1 MTEKKYSIEELMEN
15 ETIAS
20 FTVSPDS
27 RRILYSSD
35 KTGNYNIFELDQE
48 KGKHRQITSLTENA
62 LVSHVYKDGSFI
74 FAMDK
79 GGDELHHLYLGTEEK
94 IKDLTPFEKTKSG
107 FHVSVGN
114 SVYYYSNKI
123 DRSRFDLYR
132 FEKADL
138 AGELV
143 FENKDL
149 YELGPISDNER
160 FLALHKP
167 ETANNSNVY
176 LHDLLSGDTT
186 LLSPHEGEA
195 NFIPLFFS
203 KDSMKLYCLSDIEG
217 EFMTLWITD
226 IKSKEREEILAFSW
240 DIIDGRIS
248 EDGRSAVLIVNRD
261 GFSELHIIDT
271 KDNTPK
277 MSPVETGGVVYDQYF
292 SKDSRFLYYLCDSA
306 TSSPNIFMI
315 DLNTKE
321 TEQLTDSMSEEVNSN
336 DLSEAK
342 VLRFISYDG
351 LQVPGIFYPPRNV
364 LPNEK
369 APAIVWVHGG
379 PGGQSL
385 PRYSPEI
392 QFIANHGYAIYA
404 VNNRGSSGYGKSFFK
419 AADHKH
425 GEADL
430 DDCVAAAKY
439 LATLDFIDKER
450 IGING
455 GSYGGFMVLAALA
468 FRPKEFKVGTDFFGV
483 SNWVRTLKE
492 VPAWWKIAKDL
503 LYGKIGNPFTE
514 EEYLKSISPLFHA
527 DKIERPLLV
536 LQGVNDPRVL
546 KIESDEIVE
555 RLKEH
560 GVPVEYVVFND
571 EGHGFKKKAN
581 RIRGANAMLA
591 FLDKYLR

>member
-20 FTVSPDS
+20 FAVSPDS
-27 RRILYSSD
+27 KRILYSSD
-35 KTGNYNIFELDQE
+35 KTGNYNIFELDKE
-48 KGKHRQITSLTENA
+48 KGEHRQITSLSENA
-62 LVSHVYKDGSFI
+62 LVSHVYEDGSFI

-79 GGDELHHLYLGTEEK
+79 GGDELHHLYLGSKEE

-114 SVYYYSNKI
+114 RVYYYSNKV

-132 FEKADL
+132 FDKADL
-138 AGELV
+138 ASELV

-149 YELGPISDNER
+149 YELGPISHDER
-160 FLALHKP
+160 FLALQKP
-167 ETANNSNVY
+167 DTANNSNVY
-176 LHDLLSGDTT
+176 LHDLLSGETT

-195 NFIPLFFS
+195 NFKPLFFS
-203 KDSMKLYCLSDIEG
+203 RDSMKLYYLSDIEG
-217 EFMTLWITD
+217 EFMTLWVTD
-226 IKSKEREEILAFSW
+226 VGSKEHEEILAFSW
-240 DIIDGRIS
+240 DIIAGRIS
-248 EDGRSAVLIVNRD
+248 ENGESAVLIVNRD

-271 KDNTPK
+271 KDSSPK
-277 MSPVETGGVVYDQYF
+277 MSPIETGGVVYDQCF

-306 TSSPNIFMI
+306 TSSPNIFAI
-315 DLNTKE
+315 DFETKE
-321 TEQLTDSMSEEVNSN
+321 TEQLTDSMSDEVNSN

-364 LPNEK
+364 PPNEK

-439 LATLDFIDKER
+439 LAALDFIDEER

-492 VPAWWKIAKDL
+492 VPAWWKAIKDL
-503 LYGKIGNPFTE
+503 LYTKIGNPFEE

-527 DKIERPLLV
+527 EKIERPLLV

-546 KIESDEIVE
+546 KVESDEIVE
-555 RLKEH
+555 SLKRND
-560 GVPVEYVVFND
+560 VPVEYVVFED

-581 RIRGANAMLA
+581 RIRGANAMLT

>member
-1 MTEKKYSIEELMEN
+1 
-15 ETIAS
+15 
-20 FTVSPDS
+20 
-27 RRILYSSD
+27 
-35 KTGNYNIFELDQE
+35 
-48 KGKHRQITSLTENA
+48 
-62 LVSHVYKDGSFI
+62 
-74 FAMDK
+74 
-79 GGDELHHLYLGTEEK
+79 
-94 IKDLTPFEKTKSG
+94 
-107 FHVSVGN
+107 
-114 SVYYYSNKI
+114 
-123 DRSRFDLYR
+123 
-132 FEKADL
+132 
-138 AGELV
+138 
-143 FENKDL
+143 
-149 YELGPISDNER
+149 
-160 FLALHKP
+160 
-167 ETANNSNVY
+167 
-176 LHDLLSGDTT
+176 
-186 LLSPHEGEA
+186 
-195 NFIPLFFS
+195 
-203 KDSMKLYCLSDIEG
+203 
-217 EFMTLWITD
+217 MTLWVTD
-226 IKSKEREEILAFSW
+226 IESKEREEILAFSW
-240 DIIDGRIS
+240 DIITGRIS
-248 EDGRSAVLIVNRD
+248 EDGETAVLIVNRD

-271 KDNTPK
+271 KDNSPK
-277 MSPVETGGVVYDQYF
+277 MSPVETGGVVYDQCF

-321 TEQLTDSMSEEVNSN
+321 TEQLTYSMCEKVNSN

-351 LQVPGIFYPPRNV
+351 LQVPGIFYPPKNV
-364 LPNEK
+364 QPNEK

-439 LATLDFIDKER
+439 LATLDFIDEER

-468 FRPKEFKVGTDFFGV
+468 FRPKEFRVGTDFFGV

-492 VPAWWKIAKDL
+492 VPAWWKAIKDL
-503 LYGKIGNPFTE
+503 LYTKIGNPFEE

-527 DKIERPLLV
+527 DKIKRPLLV

-555 RLKEH
+555 RLEEH
-560 GVPVEYVVFND
+560 GVPVEYVVFDD